1 MESKTVYLPEDE
13 YNNFL
18 KWKVV
23 EDDKMALERKREIER
38 SKGEF
43 IDYPDFEVNPYLND
57 LLKKTFRKV
66 EKLNLIGRTMFFKQV
81 PGTEYNYPEYD
92 HSEEIGGELY
102 A

>member
-18 KWKVV
+18 KWKRV
-23 EDDKMALERKREIER
+23 EDEKMAIERKREIER

-43 IDYPDFEVNPYLND
+43 NDYPDFDVNPYLND

-66 EKLNLIGRTMFFKQV
+66 EKLNLIGRTMFLKQA
-81 PGTEYNYPEYD
+81 PGTEYTYEDYD